1 MQTKE
6 LHIIL
11 PDDIGSLLDQ
21 IAEKER
27 VSPEDLALDALRLYL
42 SMAAADLAGEFAAWD
57 RLSDEA
63 LAAFESSLR

>member
-6 LHIIL
+6 LHIRL

-27 VSPEDLALDALRLYL
+27 VSPEDLALDALRVFL
-42 SMAAADLAGEFAAWD
+42 SMAASDLTEEFAAWD

-63 LAAFESSLR
+63 LAAFESGLR

>member
-6 LHIIL
+6 LHIKL

-27 VSPEDLALDALRLYL
+27 VSPENLALDALRLFL
-42 SMAAADLAGEFAAWD
+42 SMASSDLAEEFAAWD

-63 LAAFESSLR
+63 LAAFESGLR